1 MDKHNVDSGISLT
14 RVLKV
19 RKKKEFTTQNSGVG
33 DQEEDAIKELEE
45 HGDIKK
51 DVPVGGEEFE
61 SEEPRQG

>member
-1 MDKHNVDSGISLT
+1 MSAGGISLT
-14 RVLKV
+14 RELKA
-19 RKKKEFTTQNSGVG
+19 RRKKEFGTQNSDVG
-33 DQEEDAIKELEE
+33 DQEKEAIKELEE